1 MSVLFHISAA
11 GRAKVPPIETIQ
23 RRSDQIPVR
32 LEQAWTPG
40 LFRLDLSRAV
50 FQQNNETGGV
60 LMRCVVG
67 NAFTVNTC
75 SSTEGLQRRI
85 EFSIEW
91 PNRFA
96 CSFRHGLL
104 QRTIVRVHRSSNL
117 ALVQSPCSQKVSG
130 G

>member
-11 GRAKVPPIETIQ
+11 GRAKVPPTETIQ

-40 LFRLDLSRAV
+40 LFRLDFSRAV
-50 FQQNNETGGV
+50 FEQNNETGCV

-67 NAFTVNTC
+67 NAFTVNARF
-75 SSTEGLQRRI
+75 STEGLQRRI
-85 EFSIEW
+85 KFSIEW
-91 PNRFA
+91 SNGFA

-104 QRTIVRVHRSSNL
+104 QRTIVCVHRFSIL
-117 ALVQSPCSQKVSG
+117 ALVRFSVS
-130 G
+130 